1 MQQSPLQIELPT
13 MAPLWRALP
22 VLVLTLGLALSA
34 LVYVRTFEQ
43 QEQQHQVFF
52 QSEVRKITTLLES
65 RINTYEQLLRGV
77 AALYRTQASV
87 NRQQFRQYVHLQG
100 IGTVYTGIQGVGYAQ
115 RLRPDELAAHEQA
128 VRQQGMPG
136 YSVYP
141 PGPRT
146 VYTAIVMLE
155 PELGRNLRAI
165 GYDMYSDAVR
175 RATMDRATETAEMSL
190 SGKVRLVQEDGVNE
204 QAGFLIYLPVYR
216 SRQPPDTPEERQQQL
231 VGWVYAPFRM
241 NDFMG
246 ALLGDQAGDLLI
258 DIYDGPEMTPAALMH
273 TMPAAKDDGRPRY
286 ETVRTLALMGR
297 TWTLRIRASD
307 LLLSQMD
314 HRLPLVM
321 GSSAA
326 LLSLVLAALVWALV
340 SARQRAEQAALR
352 LNQALVV
359 EHNRLAAILEGTRVG
374 TWEWNVQTGETT
386 FNDEWARLI
395 GYELAELAPV
405 SITTWSRLMHPDDLV
420 KSEQLLQRHFS
431 GELPHY
437 DCEARMRHKDGH
449 WVWVQDRG
457 MVASRTPDGKPLMM
471 YGTHQ
476 DISQHK
482 QQEEIYKHG
491 AHHDPLTDLPNRVL
505 LGDRLTQALQL
516 AVREHTRLAVMYMDL
531 DGFKR
536 VNDEH
541 GHEAG
546 DVVLQ
551 TLARRIQRCI
561 RASDTLARIGGD
573 EFVVLLQDVH
583 DEQAAMQLAEKF
595 NAEVRRPIPLPDG
608 GEGYVSLS
616 IGIAVYPQ
624 HGTSADDLSE
634 HADQAMYQVKK
645 GGKNAARVYRS
656 A

>member
-1 MQQSPLQIELPT
+1 MQQSPRPSDPPT
-13 MAPLWRALP
+13 MAALWRALP
-22 VLVLTLGLALSA
+22 ALVLLLGLGLSA
-34 LVYVRTFEQ
+34 LLYVRTAEQ
-43 QEQQHQVFF
+43 LEQQHQVYFN
-52 QSEVRKITTLLES
+52 SEVRKVTSLLQS
-65 RINTYEQLLRGV
+65 RIGSYDQLLRGV
-77 AALYRTQASV
+77 AGLFKTQVQVS
-87 NRQQFRQYVHLQG
+87 REEFKHYTHLLGLESRNIGVQG
-100 IGTVYTGIQGVGYAQ
+100 IGYAQ
-115 RLRPDELAAHEQA
+115 RLRPEELAAHEQA
-128 VRQQGMPG
+128 IRQQGYPN
-136 YSVYP
+136 YRIHP

-146 VYTAIVMLE
+146 MYSSIVMLE

-175 RATMDRATETAEMSL
+175 REAMDRAAATGETAL
-190 SGKVRLVQEDGVNE
+190 SGKVRLVQEDGINE
-204 QAGFLIYLPVYR
+204 QAGFLIYYPLYKTG
-216 SRQPPDTPEERQQQL
+216 TPRITDEDRQQRL
-231 VGWVYAPFRM
+231 AGWVYAPLRA
-241 NDFMG
+241 NDFIS
-246 ALLGDQAGDLLI
+246 ALLGDQATDLLI
-258 DIYDGPEMTPAALMH
+258 DIYDGSGIAPERLMH
-273 TMPAAKDDGRPRY
+273 TMQPGPEEKNRRH
-286 ETVRTLALMGR
+286 ETVTQLAMMGHV
-297 TWTLRIRASD
+297 WTLHIRSSD
-307 LLLSQMD
+307 LMLARLD
-314 HRLPLVM
+314 YRLPIVV
-321 GSSAA
+321 GSGAA
-326 LLSLVLAALVWALV
+326 LLSLALAALVWALV
-340 SARQRAEQAALR
+340 SARQRAEQTARR

-359 EHNRLAAILEGTRVG
+359 EHARLAAILEGTRVG

-395 GYELAELAPV
+395 GYELAELAPI
-405 SITTWSRLMHPDDLV
+405 SIATWIRLTHPDDLA

-431 GELPHY
+431 GELAYY
-437 DCEARMRHKDGH
+437 DCEVRMRHKDGH

-482 QQEEIYKHG
+482 QQEEIYRHG
-491 AHHDPLTDLPNRVL
+491 AHHDPLTDLPNRAL
-505 LGDRLTQALQL
+505 LGDRLAQALQL

-583 DEQAAMQLAEKF
+583 DEQAALQLAEKF

-608 GEGYVSLS
+608 GEGHVSLS

-624 HGTSADDLSE
+624 HGSSADELSE

>member
-1 MQQSPLQIELPT
+1 
-13 MAPLWRALP
+13 
-22 VLVLTLGLALSA
+22 
-34 LVYVRTFEQ
+34 
-43 QEQQHQVFF
+43 
-52 QSEVRKITTLLES
+52 
-65 RINTYEQLLRGV
+65 
-77 AALYRTQASV
+77 
-87 NRQQFRQYVHLQG
+87 
-100 IGTVYTGIQGVGYAQ
+100 
-115 RLRPDELAAHEQA
+115 
-128 VRQQGMPG
+128 
-136 YSVYP
+136 
-141 PGPRT
+141 
-146 VYTAIVMLE
+146 
-155 PELGRNLRAI
+155 
-165 GYDMYSDAVR
+165 
-175 RATMDRATETAEMSL
+175 
-190 SGKVRLVQEDGVNE
+190 
-204 QAGFLIYLPVYR
+204 
-216 SRQPPDTPEERQQQL
+216 
-231 VGWVYAPFRM
+231 
-241 NDFMG
+241 
-246 ALLGDQAGDLLI
+246 
-258 DIYDGPEMTPAALMH
+258 
-273 TMPAAKDDGRPRY
+273 
-286 ETVRTLALMGR
+286 
-297 TWTLRIRASD
+297 
-307 LLLSQMD
+307 
-314 HRLPLVM
+314 
-321 GSSAA
+321 
-326 LLSLVLAALVWALV
+326 
-340 SARQRAEQAALR
+340 
-352 LNQALVV
+352 
-359 EHNRLAAILEGTRVG
+359 
-374 TWEWNVQTGETT
+374 
-386 FNDEWARLI
+386 
-395 GYELAELAPV
+395 
-405 SITTWSRLMHPDDLV
+405 
-420 KSEQLLQRHFS
+420 
-431 GELPHY
+431 
-437 DCEARMRHKDGH
+437 MRHKDGH

-583 DEQAAMQLAEKF
+583 DEQAALQLAEKF

-624 HGTSADDLSE
+624 HGTSADELSE
-634 HADQAMYQVKK
+634 RADQAMYQVKK